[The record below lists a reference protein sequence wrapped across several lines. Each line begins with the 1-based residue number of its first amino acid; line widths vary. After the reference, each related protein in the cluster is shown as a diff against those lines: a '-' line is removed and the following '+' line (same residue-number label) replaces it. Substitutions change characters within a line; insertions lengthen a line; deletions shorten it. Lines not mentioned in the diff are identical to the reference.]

1 VNDGSGANTLSP
13 NAGSW
18 ANEADRKTEMKI
30 TIHGAGGGEVTGSA
44 YLVQTRDANV
54 LLDLGLFQGA
64 NKVENYNRRP
74 PKGAF
79 DKLDAVV
86 LTHAHLDHTGRLPL
100 LTRAGYRGPI
110 HATPAT
116 IDMADL
122 ILRDAAHLQKADV
135 ERENRRRQR
144 QGQALLEPLY
154 TQEDVER
161 LRPLYRSLAYD
172 QPTTVAPGIDIR
184 VVEAGHMLG
193 SVSIEMTVEEDSKKR
208 VVIFSGDLGPRGAP
222 LHRDPVPFKHADIV
236 FMESTYGDRDHRPL
250 METAVETRAVVQKA
264 VEAGGKILVPV
275 FAVGR
280 TQLLLYLLAG
290 AFQRGTLVP
299 FPIYIDSPMA
309 IEATKIYGKHTELF
323 DDEALAMY
331 QSGDLRENLE
341 TAQFCPT
348 AEDSRALNSLKG
360 PCLIMAGAGMCTGG
374 RILHHF
380 RHNLSRPGT
389 TVLIVGYQG
398 HGSLG
403 RRLVDKKETVTIF
416 GEKIPVRASVHTFG
430 GLSGH
435 AGQSDL
441 MHWLG
446 SFAASRPHVFLT
458 HGEDRSRKPL
468 GTLIEERYQ
477 LRVDYPKLGE
487 RIEV

>member
-1 VNDGSGANTLSP
+1 
-13 NAGSW
+13 
-18 ANEADRKTEMKI
+18 MKI
-30 TIHGAGGGEVTGSA
+30 TVHGAGGGEVTGSA
-44 YLVQTRDANV
+44 YLVQTRGANILV
-54 LLDLGLFQGA
+54 DLGLFQGA
-64 NKVENYNRRP
+64 KKLENYNRIP
-74 PKGAF
+74 KKGAF
-79 DKLDAVV
+79 DRLDAVI

-116 IDMADL
+116 IDLADP
-122 ILRDAAHLQKADV
+122 ILRDSAHLQKADV
-135 ERENRRRQR
+135 ERQNRRRER
-144 QGQALLEPLY
+144 QGQPPVEPLY
-154 TQEDVER
+154 LQEDVER
-161 LRPLYRSLAYD
+161 LQPLFRPLRYD
-172 QPTTVAPGIDIR
+172 EPTELAPGIAVR
-184 VVEAGHMLG
+184 AVEAGHILG
-193 SVSIEMTVEEDSKKR
+193 SVSLEMTVEEDGTKR

-222 LHRDPVPFKHADIV
+222 LHRDPVPFKHADFV
-236 FMESTYGDRDHRPL
+236 FMESTYGDRDHRSL
-250 METAVETRAVVQKA
+250 TETAVQTREVVKKA

-290 AFQRGTLVP
+290 AFQRGTLSP

-309 IEATKIYGKHTELF
+309 IEATTIYSKHSELF
-323 DDEALAMY
+323 DDEALAMR
-331 QSGDLRENLE
+331 QSGELGENLE

-348 AEDSRALNSLKG
+348 ANDSRALNNLKG
-360 PCLIMAGAGMCTGG
+360 ACLIMAGAGMCTGG

-403 RRLVDKKETVTIF
+403 RQLVDGKKSVTIF

-441 MHWLG
+441 LRWVEPLAG
-446 SFAASRPHVFLT
+446 SGPRVFLT
-458 HGEDRSRKPL
+458 HGEEKGRRPL
-468 GTLIEERYQ
+468 GKLIEEKYR
-477 LRVDYPKLGE
+477 LRVDYPGLRE
-487 RIEV
+487 TIQI